1 MIEFKSIKWK
11 NFLSTGNNFTEVN
24 LNGHERTLI
33 VGENGAGKSTIL
45 DALCFSLFAK
55 PFRKVNKSQLV
66 NTVNCGDCRTELEF
80 IIGKINWKIVRAI
93 KPNVFEIYKN
103 GILLVQSSAAADQQK
118 WLEQNV
124 LKMNYKSF
132 TQIVVLGS
140 STFVPFMQLS
150 APGRRDV
157 IEDILDIR
165 IFSTMNTIL
174 KERVKV
180 NKEQVYDVENAM
192 SLLKDKVTVQR
203 TLIDDLKKQSDSN
216 VSHWNESIES
226 LKKDIKTSQNEVELD
241 MREMDSLGVELEETE
256 DPSDRMN
263 KLREFTITFNGKMK
277 DLKSEIKFF
286 KDNKI
291 CPTCHQG
298 IGSELKD
305 DMLNKDEDK
314 LTKLNEAL
322 DQIAS
327 EQDKLDKEW
336 NSRNDIQ
343 KLIKDSQIK
352 VKQTLADINWKNNK
366 IKEIEKEIKSIEN
379 NDDSVEL
386 EKEKLRKIIEQ
397 GQEKE
402 ILRRDII
409 QKQSDLQLVSE
420 FLKDGGVK
428 SSIIKK
434 YLPVMNDLINKY
446 LQKLEFYV
454 NFNLD
459 EMFNETIKSRFR
471 DEFSYASFSEG
482 EKMRIDLALLFTWRE
497 IAKLKNSV
505 NTNILILDEIFDS
518 SLDTNGTMDFMKIL
532 YNITD
537 GNNVFVISHK
547 GEQIVD
553 KFDNVIEFKKHKN
566 FSKPKQY
573 DGTTSE
579 LATSL

>member
-1 MIEFKSIKWK
+1 MIEFKTIKWK
-11 NFLSTGNNFTEVN
+11 NLLSTGNNFTEVN

-33 VGENGAGKSTIL
+33 VGENGSGKSTIL
-45 DALCFSLFAK
+45 DALCFSLFSK
-55 PFRKVNKSQLV
+55 PFRKINKSQLV
-66 NTVNCGDCRTELEF
+66 NTVNCGDCKVELEF
-80 IIGKINWKIVRAI
+80 RIGKTEWKVVRGI
-93 KPNVFEIYKN
+93 KPNIFEIYKN
-103 GILLVQSSAAADQQK
+103 GTLLDQSSATNDQQK

-165 IFSTMNTIL
+165 IFSTMNLIL
-174 KERVKV
+174 KERIKV
-180 NKEQVYDVENAM
+180 NKEEVFDVENAM
-192 SLLKDKVTVQR
+192 SLLKDKVTVQK
-203 TLIDDLKKQSDSN
+203 TLIEDLRKQSQSN
-216 VSHWNESIES
+216 VSHWNENIES
-226 LKKDIKTSQNEVELD
+226 LKQQIAKAEEEIELD
-241 MREMDSLGVELEETE
+241 MREVDSLTFELSEGE
-256 DPSDRMN
+256 DPTERIQN
-263 KLREFTITFNGKMK
+263 LRDFKVKFNSKIK
-277 DLKSEIKFF
+277 DLTKEIKFF
-286 KDNKI
+286 KGNAS
-291 CPTCHQG
+291 CPTCHQD
-298 IGSELKD
+298 IKFDLRDNMVST
-305 DMLNKDEDK
+305 DEDK
-314 LTKLNEAL
+314 VSKLNEAL
-322 DQIAS
+322 DKIAK
-327 EQDKLDKEW
+327 EHKLLDKDLTE
-336 NSRNDIQ
+336 RNEIST
-343 KLIKDSQIK
+343 LIKESQIK
-352 VKQTLADINWKNNK
+352 IKQSLSDINWKTKK
-366 IKEIEKEIKSIEN
+366 IKEIEKEIESIKT
-379 NDDSVEL
+379 DDGSVD
-386 EKEKLRKIIEQ
+386 KEKDKLLKIIQQ
-397 GQEKE
+397 GREKE
-402 ILRRDII
+402 ILRKEVINKRE
-409 QKQSDLQLVSE
+409 DLKMVSE

-428 SSIIKK
+428 SSIIRK

-459 EMFNETIKSRFR
+459 DMFNETIKSRFR

-518 SLDTNGTMDFMKIL
+518 SLDTNGTQDFMKIL

-553 KFDNVIEFKKHKN
+553 KFDNVIEFTKYKN

>member
-1 MIEFKSIKWK
+1 MIEFKTIKWK
-11 NFLSTGNNFTEVN
+11 NLLSTGNNFTEVN

-33 VGENGAGKSTIL
+33 VGENGSGKSTIL
-45 DALCFSLFAK
+45 DALCFSLFSK
-55 PFRKVNKSQLV
+55 PFRKINKSQLV
-66 NTVNCGDCRTELEF
+66 NTVNCGDCKVELEF
-80 IIGKINWKIVRAI
+80 RIGKTEWKVVRGI

-103 GILLVQSSAAADQQK
+103 GTLLDQSSATNDQQK

-165 IFSTMNTIL
+165 IFSTMNLIL
-174 KERVKV
+174 KERIKV
-180 NKEQVYDVENAM
+180 NKEEVFDVENAM
-192 SLLKDKVTVQR
+192 SLLKDKVTVQK
-203 TLIDDLKKQSDSN
+203 TLIEDLRKQSQSN
-216 VSHWNESIES
+216 VSHWNENIES
-226 LKKDIKTSQNEVELD
+226 LKQQIAIAEEEIELD
-241 MREMDSLGVELEETE
+241 MREVDSLTFELSEGE
-256 DPSDRMN
+256 DPTERIQN
-263 KLREFTITFNGKMK
+263 LRDFKVKFNSKIK
-277 DLKSEIKFF
+277 DLTKEIKFF
-286 KDNKI
+286 KGNAS
-291 CPTCHQG
+291 CPTCHQD
-298 IGSELKD
+298 IKFDLRDNMVST
-305 DMLNKDEDK
+305 DEDK
-314 LTKLNEAL
+314 VTKLNEAL
-322 DQIAS
+322 DKIAK
-327 EQDKLDKEW
+327 EHKLLDKDLTE
-336 NSRNDIQ
+336 RNEIST
-343 KLIKDSQIK
+343 LIKESQIK
-352 VKQTLADINWKNNK
+352 IKQSLSDINWKTKK
-366 IKEIEKEIKSIEN
+366 IKEIEKEIESIKT
-379 NDDSVEL
+379 DDGSVD
-386 EKEKLRKIIEQ
+386 KEKDKLLKIIQQ
-397 GQEKE
+397 GREKE
-402 ILRRDII
+402 ILRKEVINKRE
-409 QKQSDLQLVSE
+409 DLKMVSE

-428 SSIIKK
+428 SSIIRK

-459 EMFNETIKSRFR
+459 DMFNETIKSRFR

-518 SLDTNGTMDFMKIL
+518 SLDTNGTQDFMKIL

-553 KFDNVIEFKKHKN
+553 KFDNVIEFTKYKN

>member
-1 MIEFKSIKWK
+1 MIEFKTIKWK
-11 NFLSTGNNFTEVN
+11 NLLSTGNNFTEVD

-33 VGENGAGKSTIL
+33 VGENGSGKSTIL
-45 DALCFSLFAK
+45 DALCFSLFSK
-55 PFRKVNKSQLV
+55 PFRKINKSQLV
-66 NTVNCGDCRTELEF
+66 NTVNCGDCKVELEF
-80 IIGKINWKIVRAI
+80 DIGKTQWKVVRGI

-103 GILLVQSSAAADQQK
+103 GTLLDQSSATNDQQK
-118 WLEQNV
+118 WLEQHV

-165 IFSTMNTIL
+165 IFSTMNLIL
-174 KERVKV
+174 KERIKV
-180 NKEQVYDVENAM
+180 NKEEVFDVENAM
-192 SLLKDKVTVQR
+192 SLLKDKVIVQK
-203 TLIDDLKKQSDSN
+203 TLIEDLRKQSQSN
-216 VSHWNESIES
+216 VSHWNENIES
-226 LKKDIKTSQNEVELD
+226 LKQQIAIAEEEIELD
-241 MREMDSLGVELEETE
+241 MREVDSLTFELSEGE
-256 DPSDRMN
+256 DPTERIQN
-263 KLREFTITFNGKMK
+263 LRDFRVKFNSKIK
-277 DLKSEIKFF
+277 DLTKEIKFF
-286 KDNKI
+286 KGNAS
-291 CPTCHQG
+291 CPTCHQD
-298 IGSELKD
+298 IKVDLRDTMVST
-305 DMLNKDEDK
+305 DEDK
-314 LTKLNEAL
+314 VTKLNEAL
-322 DQIAS
+322 DKLTK
-327 EQDKLDKEW
+327 EHKLLDKDLTE
-336 NSRNDIQ
+336 RNEIST
-343 KLIKDSQIK
+343 LIKESQIK
-352 VKQTLADINWKNNK
+352 IKQCLSDINWKTKK
-366 IKEIEKEIKSIEN
+366 IKEIEKEIESIKT
-379 NDDSVEL
+379 DDGSVD
-386 EKEKLRKIIEQ
+386 KEKDKLLKIIQQ
-397 GQEKE
+397 GREKE
-402 ILRRDII
+402 ILRKEVINKRE
-409 QKQSDLQLVSE
+409 DLKMVSE

-428 SSIIKK
+428 SSIIRK

-459 EMFNETIKSRFR
+459 DMFNETIKSRFR

-518 SLDTNGTMDFMKIL
+518 SLDTNGTQDFMKIL

-553 KFDNVIEFKKHKN
+553 KFDNVIEFTKYKN

>member
-1 MIEFKSIKWK
+1 MIEFKTIKWK
-11 NFLSTGNNFTEVN
+11 NLLSTGNNFTEVN

-33 VGENGAGKSTIL
+33 VGENGSGKSTIL
-45 DALCFSLFAK
+45 DALCFSLFSK
-55 PFRKVNKSQLV
+55 PFRKINKSQLV
-66 NTVNCGDCRTELEF
+66 NTVNCGDCKVELEF
-80 IIGKINWKIVRAI
+80 RIGKTEWKVVRGI
-93 KPNVFEIYKN
+93 KPNIFEIYKN
-103 GILLVQSSAAADQQK
+103 GTLLDQSSATNDQQK

-165 IFSTMNTIL
+165 IFSTMNLIL
-174 KERVKV
+174 KERIKV
-180 NKEQVYDVENAM
+180 NKEEVFDVENAM
-192 SLLKDKVTVQR
+192 SLLKDKVTVQK
-203 TLIDDLKKQSDSN
+203 TLIEDLRKQSQSN
-216 VSHWNESIES
+216 VSHWNENIES
-226 LKKDIKTSQNEVELD
+226 LKQQIAKAEEEIELD
-241 MREMDSLGVELEETE
+241 MREVDSLTFELSEGE
-256 DPSDRMN
+256 DPTERIQN
-263 KLREFTITFNGKMK
+263 LRDFKVKFNSKIK
-277 DLKSEIKFF
+277 DLTKEIKFF
-286 KDNKI
+286 KGNAS
-291 CPTCHQG
+291 CPTCHQD
-298 IGSELKD
+298 IKFDLRDNMVST
-305 DMLNKDEDK
+305 DEEK
-314 LTKLNEAL
+314 VSKLNEAL
-322 DQIAS
+322 DKIAK
-327 EQDKLDKEW
+327 EHKLLDKDLTE
-336 NSRNDIQ
+336 RNEIST
-343 KLIKDSQIK
+343 LIKESQIK
-352 VKQTLADINWKNNK
+352 IKQSLSDINWKTKK
-366 IKEIEKEIKSIEN
+366 IKEIEKEIESIKT
-379 NDDSVEL
+379 DDGSVD
-386 EKEKLRKIIEQ
+386 KEKDKLLKIIQQ
-397 GQEKE
+397 GREKE
-402 ILRRDII
+402 ILRKEVINKRE
-409 QKQSDLQLVSE
+409 DLKMVSE

-428 SSIIKK
+428 SSIIRK

-459 EMFNETIKSRFR
+459 DMFNETIKSRFR

-518 SLDTNGTMDFMKIL
+518 SLDNNGTQDFMKIL

-553 KFDNVIEFKKHKN
+553 KFDNVIEFTKYKN

>member
-103 GILLVQSSAAADQQK
+103 GILLDQSSAAADQQK

>member
-1 MIEFKSIKWK
+1 MIEFKTIKWK
-11 NFLSTGNNFTEVN
+11 NLLSTGNNFTEVN

-33 VGENGAGKSTIL
+33 VGENGSGKSTIL
-45 DALCFSLFAK
+45 DALCFSLFSK
-55 PFRKVNKSQLV
+55 PFRKINKSQLV
-66 NTVNCGDCRTELEF
+66 NTVNCGDCKVELEF
-80 IIGKINWKIVRAI
+80 KIGKIEWKVVRGI

-103 GILLVQSSAAADQQK
+103 GTLLDQSSATNDQQK

-165 IFSTMNTIL
+165 IFSTMNLIL
-174 KERVKV
+174 KERIKV
-180 NKEQVYDVENAM
+180 NKEEVFDVENAM
-192 SLLKDKVTVQR
+192 SLLKDKVTVQK
-203 TLIDDLKKQSDSN
+203 TLIEDLRKQSQSN
-216 VSHWNESIES
+216 VSHWNENIES
-226 LKKDIKTSQNEVELD
+226 LKQQIAIAEEEIELD
-241 MREMDSLGVELEETE
+241 MREVDSLTFELSEGE
-256 DPSDRMN
+256 DPTERIQN
-263 KLREFTITFNGKMK
+263 LRDFKVKFNSKIK
-277 DLKSEIKFF
+277 DLTKEIKFF
-286 KDNKI
+286 KGNAS
-291 CPTCHQG
+291 CPTCHQD
-298 IGSELKD
+298 IKFDLRDNMVST
-305 DMLNKDEDK
+305 DEDK
-314 LTKLNEAL
+314 VSKLNEAL
-322 DQIAS
+322 DKIAK
-327 EQDKLDKEW
+327 EHKLLDKDLTE
-336 NSRNDIQ
+336 RNEIST
-343 KLIKDSQIK
+343 LIKESQIK
-352 VKQTLADINWKNNK
+352 IKQSLSDINWKTKK
-366 IKEIEKEIKSIEN
+366 IKEIEKEIESIKT
-379 NDDSVEL
+379 DDGSVD
-386 EKEKLRKIIEQ
+386 KEKDKLLKIIQQ
-397 GQEKE
+397 GREKE
-402 ILRRDII
+402 ILRKEVINKRE
-409 QKQSDLQLVSE
+409 DLKMVSE

-428 SSIIKK
+428 SSIIRK

-459 EMFNETIKSRFR
+459 DMFNETIKSRFR

-518 SLDTNGTMDFMKIL
+518 SLDNNGTQDFMKIL

-553 KFDNVIEFKKHKN
+553 KFDNVIEFTKYKN

>member
-11 NFLSTGNNFTEVN
+11 NLLSTGNNFTEVN

-33 VGENGAGKSTIL
+33 VGENGSGKSTIL
-45 DALCFSLFAK
+45 DALCFSLFSK
-55 PFRKVNKSQLV
+55 PFRKINKSQLV
-66 NTVNCGDCRTELEF
+66 NTVNCGDCKVELEF
-80 IIGKINWKIVRAI
+80 DIGKIQWKVVRGI

-103 GILLVQSSAAADQQK
+103 GTLLDQASATNDQQK

-165 IFSTMNTIL
+165 IFSTMNLIL
-174 KERVKV
+174 KERIKV
-180 NKEQVYDVENAM
+180 NKEEVFDVENAM
-192 SLLKDKVTVQR
+192 SLLKDKVTVQK
-203 TLIDDLKKQSDSN
+203 TLIEDLRKQSQSN
-216 VSHWNESIES
+216 VSHWNENIES
-226 LKKDIKTSQNEVELD
+226 LREQIAIADEAVELD
-241 MREMDSLGVELEETE
+241 MREVDSLTFELSEGE
-256 DPSDRMN
+256 DPTDRIR
-263 KLREFTITFNGKMK
+263 KLRDFKVTFNSKIK
-277 DLKSEIKFF
+277 DLRKEIKFF
-286 KDNKI
+286 KGNAS
-291 CPTCHQG
+291 CPTCHQD
-298 IGSELKD
+298 IKSDLRD
-305 DMLNKDEDK
+305 SMVSTDEDK
-314 LTKLNEAL
+314 ITKLDEAL
-322 DQIAS
+322 GKITKDHNILS
-327 EQDKLDKEW
+327 KDLNE
-336 NSRNDIQ
+336 RNEIST
-343 KLIKDSQIK
+343 LIKESQIK
-352 VKQTLADINWKNNK
+352 IKQSLSDINWKTKK
-366 IKEIEKEIKSIEN
+366 IKEIQKEIESIKT
-379 NDDSVEL
+379 DDGSV
-386 EKEKLRKIIEQ
+386 EKEKDKLLNIIQQ
-397 GQEKE
+397 GREKE
-402 ILRRDII
+402 ILRKEVINKRE
-409 QKQSDLQLVSE
+409 DLKMVSE

-428 SSIIKK
+428 SSIIRK

-518 SLDTNGTMDFMKIL
+518 SLDSNGTQDFMKIL

-553 KFDNVIEFKKHKN
+553 KFDNVIEFTKYKN

>member
-1 MIEFKSIKWK
+1 MIEFKTIKWK
-11 NFLSTGNNFTEVN
+11 NLLSTGNNFTEVN

-33 VGENGAGKSTIL
+33 VGENGSGKSTIL
-45 DALCFSLFAK
+45 DALCFSLFSK
-55 PFRKVNKSQLV
+55 PFRKINKSQLV
-66 NTVNCGDCRTELEF
+66 NTVNCGDCKVELEF
-80 IIGKINWKIVRAI
+80 RIGKTEWKVVRGI
-93 KPNVFEIYKN
+93 KPNIFEIYKN
-103 GILLVQSSAAADQQK
+103 GTLLDQSSATNDQQK

-165 IFSTMNTIL
+165 IFSTMNLIL
-174 KERVKV
+174 KERIKV
-180 NKEQVYDVENAM
+180 NKEEVFDVENAM
-192 SLLKDKVTVQR
+192 SLLKDKVTVQK
-203 TLIDDLKKQSDSN
+203 TLIEDLRKQSQSN
-216 VSHWNESIES
+216 VSHWNENIES
-226 LKKDIKTSQNEVELD
+226 LKQQIAIAEEEIELD
-241 MREMDSLGVELEETE
+241 MREVDSLTFELSEGE
-256 DPSDRMN
+256 DPTERIQN
-263 KLREFTITFNGKMK
+263 LRDFKVKFNSKIK
-277 DLKSEIKFF
+277 DLTKEIKFF
-286 KDNKI
+286 KGNAS
-291 CPTCHQG
+291 CPTCHQD
-298 IGSELKD
+298 IKFDLRDNMVST
-305 DMLNKDEDK
+305 DEDK
-314 LTKLNEAL
+314 VTKLNEAL
-322 DQIAS
+322 DKIAK
-327 EQDKLDKEW
+327 EHKLLDKDLTE
-336 NSRNDIQ
+336 RNEIST
-343 KLIKDSQIK
+343 LIKESHIK
-352 VKQTLADINWKNNK
+352 IKQSLSDINWKTKK
-366 IKEIEKEIKSIEN
+366 IKEIEKEIESIKT
-379 NDDSVEL
+379 DDGSVD
-386 EKEKLRKIIEQ
+386 KEKDKLLKIIQQ
-397 GQEKE
+397 GREKE
-402 ILRRDII
+402 ILRKEVINKRE
-409 QKQSDLQLVSE
+409 DLKMVSE

-428 SSIIKK
+428 SSIIRK

-459 EMFNETIKSRFR
+459 DMFNETIKSRFR

-518 SLDTNGTMDFMKIL
+518 SLDTNGTQDFMKIL

-553 KFDNVIEFKKHKN
+553 KFDNVIEFTKYKN

>member
-103 GILLVQSSAAADQQK
+103 GILLDQSSAAADQQK

-226 LKKDIKTSQNEVELD
+226 LKKDIKISQNEVELD

-322 DQIAS
+322 DQIAL

-336 NSRNDIQ
+336 TSRNDIQ

>member
-1 MIEFKSIKWK
+1 MIEFKTIKWK
-11 NFLSTGNNFTEVN
+11 NLLSTGNNFTEVN

-33 VGENGAGKSTIL
+33 VGENGSGKSTIL
-45 DALCFSLFAK
+45 DALCFSLFSK
-55 PFRKVNKSQLV
+55 PFRKINKSQLV
-66 NTVNCGDCRTELEF
+66 NTVNCGDCKVELEF
-80 IIGKINWKIVRAI
+80 KIGKIEWKVVRGI

-103 GILLVQSSAAADQQK
+103 GTLLDQSSATNDQQK

-165 IFSTMNTIL
+165 IFSTMNLIL
-174 KERVKV
+174 KERIKV
-180 NKEQVYDVENAM
+180 NKEEVFDVENAM
-192 SLLKDKVTVQR
+192 SLLKDKVTVQK
-203 TLIDDLKKQSDSN
+203 TLIEDLRKQSQSN
-216 VSHWNESIES
+216 VSHWNENIES
-226 LKKDIKTSQNEVELD
+226 LKQQIAIAEEEIELD
-241 MREMDSLGVELEETE
+241 MREVDSLTFELSEGE
-256 DPSDRMN
+256 DPTERIQN
-263 KLREFTITFNGKMK
+263 LRDFKVKFNSKIK
-277 DLKSEIKFF
+277 DLTKEIKFF
-286 KDNKI
+286 KGNAS
-291 CPTCHQG
+291 CPTCHQD
-298 IGSELKD
+298 IKFDLRDNMVSTDE
-305 DMLNKDEDK
+305 NKVS
-314 LTKLNEAL
+314 KLNEAL
-322 DQIAS
+322 DKIAK
-327 EQDKLDKEW
+327 EHKLLDKDLTERIEI
-336 NSRNDIQ
+336 ST
-343 KLIKDSQIK
+343 LIKESQIK
-352 VKQTLADINWKNNK
+352 IKQSLSDINWKTKK
-366 IKEIEKEIKSIEN
+366 IKEIEKEIESIKT
-379 NDDSVEL
+379 DDGSVD
-386 EKEKLRKIIEQ
+386 KEKDKLLKIIQQ
-397 GQEKE
+397 GREKE
-402 ILRRDII
+402 ILRKEVINKRE
-409 QKQSDLQLVSE
+409 DLKMVSE

-428 SSIIKK
+428 SSIIRK

-459 EMFNETIKSRFR
+459 DMFNETIKSRFR

-518 SLDTNGTMDFMKIL
+518 SLDNNGTQDFMKIL

-553 KFDNVIEFKKHKN
+553 KFDNVIEFTKYKN

>member
-11 NFLSTGNNFTEVN
+11 NLLSTGNNFTEVN
-24 LNGHERTLI
+24 LNGHDRTLI
-33 VGENGAGKSTIL
+33 VGENGSGKSTIL
-45 DALCFSLFAK
+45 DALCFSLFSK
-55 PFRKVNKSQLV
+55 PFRKINKSQLV
-66 NTVNCGDCRTELEF
+66 NTVNCGDCKVELEF
-80 IIGKINWKIVRAI
+80 RIGKIEWKVIRGI

-103 GILLVQSSAAADQQK
+103 GTLLDQSSATNDQQK

-165 IFSTMNTIL
+165 IFSTMNLIL
-174 KERVKV
+174 KERIKL
-180 NKEQVYDVENAM
+180 NKEEVFDVENAM
-192 SLLKDKVTVQR
+192 SLLKDRVTVQK
-203 TLIDDLKKQSDSN
+203 TLIEDLRKQSQSN
-216 VSHWNESIES
+216 VSHWNENIES
-226 LKKDIKTSQNEVELD
+226 LREQIDKAEEAVELD
-241 MREMDSLGVELEETE
+241 MREVDSLTFELSEGE
-256 DPSDRMN
+256 DPTDRIR
-263 KLREFTITFNGKMK
+263 KLRDFKVTFNSKIK
-277 DLKSEIKFF
+277 DLKKEIKFF
-286 KDNKI
+286 KGNAS
-291 CPTCHQG
+291 CPTCHQD
-298 IGSELKD
+298 IKFDLRDS
-305 DMLNKDEDK
+305 MVSTDEDK
-314 LTKLNEAL
+314 ITKLDEAL
-322 DQIAS
+322 DKITKDHNMLS
-327 EQDKLDKEW
+327 KDLNE
-336 NSRNDIQ
+336 RNEIST
-343 KLIKDSQIK
+343 LIKESQIK
-352 VKQTLADINWKNNK
+352 IKQSLSDINWKTKK
-366 IKEIEKEIKSIEN
+366 IKEIHKEIESIKT
-379 NDDSVEL
+379 DDGSVD
-386 EKEKLRKIIEQ
+386 KEKDKLLKIIQQ
-397 GQEKE
+397 GREKE
-402 ILRRDII
+402 ILRKEVINKRE
-409 QKQSDLQLVSE
+409 DLKMVSE

-428 SSIIKK
+428 SSIIRK

-459 EMFNETIKSRFR
+459 DMFNETIKSRFR

-518 SLDTNGTMDFMKIL
+518 SLDSNGTQDFMKIL

-553 KFDNVIEFKKHKN
+553 KFDNVIEFTKYKN

>member
-1 MIEFKSIKWK
+1 MIEFKTIKWK
-11 NFLSTGNNFTEVN
+11 NLLSTGNNFTEVN

-33 VGENGAGKSTIL
+33 VGENGSGKSTIL
-45 DALCFSLFAK
+45 DALCFSLFSK
-55 PFRKVNKSQLV
+55 PFRKINKSQLV
-66 NTVNCGDCRTELEF
+66 NTVNCGDCKVELEF
-80 IIGKINWKIVRAI
+80 RIGKIEWKVVRGI

-103 GILLVQSSAAADQQK
+103 GTLLDQSSATNDQQK

-165 IFSTMNTIL
+165 IFSTMNLIL
-174 KERVKV
+174 KERIKV
-180 NKEQVYDVENAM
+180 NKEEVFDVENAM
-192 SLLKDKVTVQR
+192 SLLKDKVTVQK
-203 TLIDDLKKQSDSN
+203 TLIEDLRKQSQSN
-216 VSHWNESIES
+216 VSHWNENIES
-226 LKKDIKTSQNEVELD
+226 LKQQIDKAEEEIELD
-241 MREMDSLGVELEETE
+241 MREVDSLTFELSEGE
-256 DPSDRMN
+256 DPTERIQN
-263 KLREFTITFNGKMK
+263 LRDFKVKFNSKIK
-277 DLKSEIKFF
+277 DLRKEIKFF
-286 KDNKI
+286 KGNAS
-291 CPTCHQG
+291 CPTCHQD
-298 IGSELKD
+298 IKFDLRDNMVST
-305 DMLNKDEDK
+305 DEDK
-314 LTKLNEAL
+314 VSKLNEAL
-322 DQIAS
+322 DKIAK
-327 EQDKLDKEW
+327 EHKLLDKDLTE
-336 NSRNDIQ
+336 RNEIST
-343 KLIKDSQIK
+343 LIKESQIK
-352 VKQTLADINWKNNK
+352 IKQSLSDINWKTKK
-366 IKEIEKEIKSIEN
+366 IKEIEKEIESIKT
-379 NDDSVEL
+379 DDGSVD
-386 EKEKLRKIIEQ
+386 KEKDKLLKIIQQ
-397 GQEKE
+397 GREKE
-402 ILRRDII
+402 ILRKEVINKRE
-409 QKQSDLQLVSE
+409 DLKMVSE

-428 SSIIKK
+428 SSIIRK

-459 EMFNETIKSRFR
+459 DMFNETIKSRFR

-518 SLDTNGTMDFMKIL
+518 SLDNNGTQDFMKIL

-553 KFDNVIEFKKHKN
+553 KFDNVIEFTKYKN

>member
-45 DALCFSLFAK
+45 DALCFSLCAK

-103 GILLVQSSAAADQQK
+103 GILLDQSSAAADQQK

-226 LKKDIKTSQNEVELD
+226 LKKDIKTLQNEVELD

-322 DQIAS
+322 DQIAL

-336 NSRNDIQ
+336 TSRNDIQ